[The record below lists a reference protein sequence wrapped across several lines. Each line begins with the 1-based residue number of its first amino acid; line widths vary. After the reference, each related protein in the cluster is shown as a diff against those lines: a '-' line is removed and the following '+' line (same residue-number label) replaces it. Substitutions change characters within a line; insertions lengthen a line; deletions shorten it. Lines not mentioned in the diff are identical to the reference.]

1 MLPKPSLRAPAIP
14 SGRPSVAVR
23 RPVHL
28 IALLAVRDGMRFLPG
43 YVANVGPQ
51 VDGIV
56 ALDDGSSDGCAD
68 FLAERPE
75 VLELIRVPAS
85 RPTWD
90 QMGNHRKLVS
100 AALRHGAE
108 WLISIDADERLER
121 EFRARAERVI
131 RRGRLLD
138 LGAFAVRFRELWDA
152 PDQFR
157 VDGIWGR
164 KSQARLYRARAD
176 HVFDTAALHGIK
188 APLQYR
194 SRDGSYPLA
203 DLNLYHLGM
212 LTPET
217 RAARRHR
224 LELADPEA
232 RWQRVGYAYLT
243 DEAGL
248 RVRSIR
254 PRRMYE
260 E

>member
-1 MLPKPSLRAPAIP
+1 
-14 SGRPSVAVR
+14 
-23 RPVHL
+23 
-28 IALLAVRDGMRFLPG
+28 MRFLPG